1 MTNIDGIKRKI
12 AEIRR
17 RLKIKKYRW
26 NNRALENK
34 LYILKRVLASKR
46 KNKAKL
52 KAKEKKA

>member
-46 KNKAKL
+46 KKRARITF
-52 KAKEKKA
+52 